1 MQLQFGKQYWP
12 DAKHSQYNFRHREF
26 LQLHVFRSVW
36 MLVIFVGIPGEIIF
50 SSYSSYSFV
59 LCFSLSCCSSS
70 RVSPRG
76 EVFRNLNFLFRLP
89 SLLLSFSSSHSRLDL
104 RDQPLLRESPS
115 LSFFLSLSLF
125 VGWGVSLARARVGAS
140 LKNNII
146 FSSRALL

>member
-1 MQLQFGKQYWP
+1 M
-12 DAKHSQYNFRHREF
+12 
-26 LQLHVFRSVW
+26 QLHVFRSVW

-115 LSFFLSLSLF
+115 LSFFRSRTEPNPKQEEEEEEEEEERWGTARWTLWRS
-125 VGWGVSLARARVGAS
+125 VGSGPR
-140 LKNNII
+140 
-146 FSSRALL
+146 SS